1 MKNALAVLF
10 GLAMAIVLAELGL
23 RVVSRFHAP
32 VRYLVTAG
40 DASEQPV
47 FPTLE
52 AYLASRPDVVPHRD
66 FLNYWANAF
75 GLNDVEFVA
84 PKPQGRFRIMAL
96 GDSFTYGL
104 VSYPDAVMTRVE
116 EALRARC
123 SGMDLDLLNFG
134 IGGTGVWDYKLLFE
148 LAGPTYDPD
157 LVLVNLYLGNDG
169 PDLFARPRSF
179 RRVPSS
185 LRKSYLA
192 RYVVNVVRIATGV
205 DRHVVA
211 EAVSPPQWSPP
222 AHARGGEIV
231 DAAAPLRPDDRQLTG
246 PIYTEERFP
255 EIMWDEYRR
264 FARPSWAPST
274 ERSWAPTLA
283 ILDLLR
289 HEVARQG
296 RRMTIALYPSVL
308 QVYPEARHRL
318 EERLRGRPDVTGR
331 APFDVDPLRPNR
343 VVLEYC
349 RSTGLACYDTTVD
362 LVAAARQSAEPLYK
376 ALDTHWTV
384 RGNHVVATA
393 QARGLQPIVCP
404 EARPSPPAAPPR

>member
-10 GLAMAIVLAELGL
+10 GLAMALVLAELGM

-40 DASEQPV
+40 DAPEQPV

-66 FLNYWANAF
+66 FLNYWNNAF

-84 PKPQGRFRIMAL
+84 PKPRGRFRIMAL
-96 GDSFTYGL
+96 GDSFTYG
-104 VSYPDAVMTRVE
+104 SAPYPDAVMTRVE

-123 SGMDLDLLNFG
+123 AGMDLDLLNFG

-148 LAGPTYDPD
+148 LAGPTFDPD
-157 LVLVNLYLGNDG
+157 LVVVNLYLGNDG

-192 RYVVNVVRIATGV
+192 RYVVNVVRVATGV

-211 EAVSPPQWSPP
+211 EAVSLPRWSPP
-222 AHARGGEIV
+222 PHARGGEIV

-246 PIYTEERFP
+246 PIYTRGEVPRDHVGRVSTLRAP
-255 EIMWDEYRR
+255 AVGAVRGAHVGSH
-264 FARPSWAPST
+264 ARDPRPPPPPSGPAGQPHGDRALSLGAPGVPGGT
-274 ERSWAPTLA
+274 RPAPRKCCGGGRS
-283 ILDLLR
+283 
-289 HEVARQG
+289 
-296 RRMTIALYPSVL
+296 
-308 QVYPEARHRL
+308 
-318 EERLRGRPDVTGR
+318 VTGL
-331 APFDVDPLRPNR
+331 AQLDVDPLRPNR

-349 RSTGLACYDTTVD
+349 RATELACYDTTAD
-362 LVAAARQSAEPLYK
+362 LVAASRQSTEPLYK
-376 ALDTHWTV
+376 VLDTHWTV
-384 RGNHVVATA
+384 RGNHVAA
-393 QARGLQPIVCP
+393 ASQARWLPPIVCP
-404 EARPSPPAAPPR
+404 EA